1 MLWIERAL
9 AAVANFVA
17 IDLMKLDSTDVE
29 RARAREFDDQL
40 SPDAIERRDGDDRQV
55 VVRFGR

>member
-1 MLWIERAL
+1 MLWIERVL
-9 AAVANFVA
+9 AAMANFIA

-29 RARAREFDDQL
+29 RARAREFGDQL
-40 SPDAIERRDGDDRQV
+40 SPDAIERPGGDNRQV